1 MPNMYTQILA
11 VGLVAFLV
19 LRANGA
25 PLTEAT
31 TVLPSSDTS
40 SEEETAPSDLLTSA
54 HVLDSVLGTAKEHQK
69 AFDDEFQNNV
79 NFHLLEHYKA
89 PQFPANCPSSNF
101 SKEACLHRLAQGL
114 STYIILL
121 KHVEKEYPGSK
132 ILSEAKHYSVL
143 LLYNIKQKV
152 GQCDNLGIGNEFCC
166 YYDTYF
172 DIVLL
177 TLVRQMKKPEEVTGL
192 SSNEEESLL
201 RSLYHPDAFHRKMT
215 AHNILRNLY
224 IFIVDGKRALRRKE
238 RRRGKRAKVFA
249 MFSLLR

>member
-54 HVLDSVLGTAKEHQK
+54 HVWDSVLGTAKEHQK
-69 AFDDEFQNNV
+69 AFDDEFQNTV

-132 ILSEAKHYSVL
+132 ILSE
-143 LLYNIKQKV
+143 
-152 GQCDNLGIGNEFCC
+152 G
-166 YYDTYF
+166 
-172 DIVLL
+172 
-177 TLVRQMKKPEEVTGL
+177 
-192 SSNEEESLL
+192 
-201 RSLYHPDAFHRKMT
+201 
-215 AHNILRNLY
+215 
-224 IFIVDGKRALRRKE
+224 
-238 RRRGKRAKVFA
+238 
-249 MFSLLR
+249 

>member
-19 LRANGA
+19 LPANGA

-54 HVLDSVLGTAKEHQK
+54 HVWDSVLGTAKEHQK

-132 ILSEAKHYSVL
+132 ILSEAKHYSEL
-143 LLYNIKQKV
+143 LLYNIKQK
-152 GQCDNLGIGNEFCC
+152 
-166 YYDTYF
+166 
-172 DIVLL
+172 
-177 TLVRQMKKPEEVTGL
+177 MKKPEEVTGL

-215 AHNILRNLY
+215 AHNILRKLY
-224 IFIVDGKRALRRKE
+224 IFIVDGERALRRKE
-238 RRRGKRAKVFA
+238 RQRGKHAKVFA

>member
-1 MPNMYTQILA
+1 MCGSCGFSPNKPNNGSSVSTASRSYRTGGISEALDTQILA

-54 HVLDSVLGTAKEHQK
+54 HVWDSVLGTAKEHQK

-132 ILSEAKHYSVL
+132 ILSEAKHYSEL
-143 LLYNIKQKV
+143 LLYNIKQKM
-152 GQCDNLGIGNEFCC
+152 
-166 YYDTYF
+166 
-172 DIVLL
+172 
-177 TLVRQMKKPEEVTGL
+177 RKPEEVTGL

-215 AHNILRNLY
+215 AHNILRKLY
-224 IFIVDGKRALRRKE
+224 I
-238 RRRGKRAKVFA
+238 RGHQTTARGPDTARGTV
-249 MFSLLR
+249 

>member
-79 NFHLLEHYKA
+79 NFHLLAHYKA

-143 LLYNIKQKV
+143 LLYNIKQK
-152 GQCDNLGIGNEFCC
+152 
-166 YYDTYF
+166 
-172 DIVLL
+172 
-177 TLVRQMKKPEEVTGL
+177 MKKPEEVTGL

>member
-19 LRANGA
+19 LQANGA

-31 TVLPSSDTS
+31 TVLPLSDTS

-54 HVLDSVLGTAKEHQK
+54 HVWDSVLGTAKEHQK

-121 KHVEKEYPGSK
+121 KHVEKEYLGSK
-132 ILSEAKHYSVL
+132 ILSEAKHYSEL
-143 LLYNIKQKV
+143 LLYNIKQK
-152 GQCDNLGIGNEFCC
+152 
-166 YYDTYF
+166 
-172 DIVLL
+172 
-177 TLVRQMKKPEEVTGL
+177 MKKPEEVTGL

-215 AHNILRNLY
+215 AHNILRKLY
-224 IFIVDGKRALRRKE
+224 IFIVDDERALRRKE
-238 RRRGKRAKVFA
+238 RRRGKHAKVFA

>member
-40 SEEETAPSDLLTSA
+40 SEEETAPLL
-54 HVLDSVLGTAKEHQK
+54 
-69 AFDDEFQNNV
+69 
-79 NFHLLEHYKA
+79 
-89 PQFPANCPSSNF
+89 
-101 SKEACLHRLAQGL
+101 
-114 STYIILL
+114 
-121 KHVEKEYPGSK
+121 
-132 ILSEAKHYSVL
+132 
-143 LLYNIKQKV
+143 
-152 GQCDNLGIGNEFCC
+152 
-166 YYDTYF
+166 
-172 DIVLL
+172 LL

-192 SSNEEESLL
+192 SSNKEESLL

-215 AHNILRNLY
+215 AHNILRKLY
-224 IFIVDGKRALRRKE
+224 IFIVDGERALRRKE
-238 RRRGKRAKVFA
+238 RRRGKHAKVFA

>member
-143 LLYNIKQKV
+143 LLYNIKQK
-152 GQCDNLGIGNEFCC
+152 
-166 YYDTYF
+166 
-172 DIVLL
+172 
-177 TLVRQMKKPEEVTGL
+177 MKKPEEVTGL

>member
-11 VGLVAFLV
+11 VGLLAFLV

-31 TVLPSSDTS
+31 TVLPLSDTS

-54 HVLDSVLGTAKEHQK
+54 HVWDSVLGTAKEHQK

-79 NFHLLEHYKA
+79 KFHLLEHYKA

-114 STYIILL
+114 STYMILL
-121 KHVEKEYPGSK
+121 KHVEKEYPGSR
-132 ILSEAKHYSVL
+132 ILSEAKHYSEL
-143 LLYNIKQKV
+143 LLYNIKQK
-152 GQCDNLGIGNEFCC
+152 
-166 YYDTYF
+166 
-172 DIVLL
+172 
-177 TLVRQMKKPEEVTGL
+177 MKKPEEVTGL

-215 AHNILRNLY
+215 AHNILRKLY
-224 IFIVDGKRALRRKE
+224 IFIVDGKRALSRKE
-238 RRRGKRAKVFA
+238 RRRGKLAKVA

>member
-54 HVLDSVLGTAKEHQK
+54 HVWDSVLGTAKEHQK

-132 ILSEAKHYSVL
+132 ILSEAKHYSEL
-143 LLYNIKQKV
+143 LLYNIRQK
-152 GQCDNLGIGNEFCC
+152 
-166 YYDTYF
+166 
-172 DIVLL
+172 
-177 TLVRQMKKPEEVTGL
+177 MKKPEEVTDL

-215 AHNILRNLY
+215 AHNILRKLY
-224 IFIVDGKRALRRKE
+224 IFIVDGERALRRKE
-238 RRRGKRAKVFA
+238 RRRGKHAKVFA